1 MADRMPNAQVMEQSL
16 LGSLLVY
23 PSVMTDCQDLGLQPE
38 EFYIPGHQTL
48 YAAMQ
53 DLDATGKAL
62 DLNSVALRLQEKG
75 QLEAAGGLDYIIA
88 LVDGAVSSA
97 GVKTYIETIQDKY
110 QLRRLIETADEIRET
125 AMESADSLDD
135 ILSQSESAVM
145 DVTRRTRGTDFLS
158 SREIVDRVLEQLK
171 ELRNT
176 SGITGIK
183 TGYTDLDR
191 MTNGF
196 QRGDLIILAARP
208 AMGKSALALNLAVQ
222 AARRNPGAVA
232 VFSLEMP
239 ADSIMK
245 RMLSSESRVQS
256 GKLRDGR
263 LSNDEMNR
271 LFEAGNGLAESL
283 IYLDDT
289 GSIKVNQIFSKC
301 RKLKSEQESLSM
313 IVIDYLQLMNASG
326 MKFGSREQEVSMISR
341 SLKQLA
347 KELNIPIIA
356 LSQLNRS
363 VESRGTDSQSKRP
376 QLSDLRESGAIEQD
390 ADIVCFI
397 HRPEYYLHSSEDA
410 EGNDI
415 RGLAQFIV
423 AKHRSGK
430 VDDVKMRFV
439 SQYARF
445 QNWDENSLMTRHI
458 VGSRLNREIPASAG
472 MASADPFAPSSPF
485 SGGTADLGPES
496 APTPF

>member
-53 DLDATGKAL
+53 DLDTTGKAL

-313 IVIDYLQLMNASG
+313 IVIDYLQLIT
-326 MKFGSREQEVSMISR
+326 GSRSDSRQQEVSEISR
-341 SLKQLA
+341 SLKILA
-347 KELNIPIIA
+347 KEMDCPVIA
-356 LSQLNRS
+356 LSQLSRK
-363 VESRGTDSQSKRP
+363 VEDRTGHEP
-376 QLSDLRESGAIEQD
+376 QLSDLRESGSIEQD
-390 ADIVCFI
+390 ADIVMFLY
-397 HRPEYYLHSSEDA
+397 RENYYDKDKE
-410 EGNDI
+410 
-415 RGLAQFIV
+415 AQEQIEV
-423 AKHRSGK
+423 VDLSLAKHRNGAIGRIQLAFEKGVSRFTNYASSRG
-430 VDDVKMRFV
+430 DDV
-439 SQYARF
+439 
-445 QNWDENSLMTRHI
+445 H
-458 VGSRLNREIPASAG
+458 AG
-472 MASADPFAPSSPF
+472 
-485 SGGTADLGPES
+485 
-496 APTPF
+496 

>member
-23 PSVMTDCQDLGLQPE
+23 PGVMTDCQDLGLQPE

-313 IVIDYLQLMNASG
+313 VVIDYLQLIT
-326 MKFGSREQEVSMISR
+326 GSRSDSRQQEVSEISR
-341 SLKQLA
+341 SLKILA
-347 KELNIPIIA
+347 KEMDCPVIA
-356 LSQLNRS
+356 LSQLSRK
-363 VESRGTDSQSKRP
+363 VEDRTGHEP
-376 QLSDLRESGAIEQD
+376 QLSDLRESGSIEQD
-390 ADIVCFI
+390 ADIVMFLY
-397 HRPEYYLHSSEDA
+397 RENYYDKDKE
-410 EGNDI
+410 
-415 RGLAQFIV
+415 AQEQIEV
-423 AKHRSGK
+423 VDLSLAKHRNGAIGRIQLAFEKGVSRFTNYASSRG
-430 VDDVKMRFV
+430 DDV
-439 SQYARF
+439 
-445 QNWDENSLMTRHI
+445 H
-458 VGSRLNREIPASAG
+458 AG
-472 MASADPFAPSSPF
+472 
-485 SGGTADLGPES
+485 
-496 APTPF
+496 

>member
-1 MADRMPNAQVMEQSL
+1 MAGRMPNAQVMEQSL

-313 IVIDYLQLMNASG
+313 IVIDYLQLIT
-326 MKFGSREQEVSMISR
+326 GSRSDSRQQEVSEISR
-341 SLKQLA
+341 SLKILA
-347 KELNIPIIA
+347 KEMDCPVIA
-356 LSQLNRS
+356 LSQLSRK
-363 VESRGTDSQSKRP
+363 VEDRTGHEP
-376 QLSDLRESGAIEQD
+376 QLSDLRESGSIEQD
-390 ADIVCFI
+390 ADIVMFLY
-397 HRPEYYLHSSEDA
+397 RENYYDKDKE
-410 EGNDI
+410 
-415 RGLAQFIV
+415 AQEQIEV
-423 AKHRSGK
+423 VDLSLAKHRNGAIGRIQLAFEKGVSRFTNYASSRG
-430 VDDVKMRFV
+430 DDV
-439 SQYARF
+439 
-445 QNWDENSLMTRHI
+445 H
-458 VGSRLNREIPASAG
+458 AG
-472 MASADPFAPSSPF
+472 
-485 SGGTADLGPES
+485 
-496 APTPF
+496 

>member
-23 PSVMTDCQDLGLQPE
+23 PGVMTDCQDLGLQPE

-313 IVIDYLQLMNASG
+313 IVIDYLQLIT
-326 MKFGSREQEVSMISR
+326 GSRSDSRQQEVSEISR
-341 SLKQLA
+341 SLKILA
-347 KELNIPIIA
+347 KEMDCPVIA
-356 LSQLNRS
+356 LSQLSRK
-363 VESRGTDSQSKRP
+363 VEDRTGHEP
-376 QLSDLRESGAIEQD
+376 QLSDLRESGSIEQD
-390 ADIVCFI
+390 ADIVMFLY
-397 HRPEYYLHSSEDA
+397 RENYYDKDKE
-410 EGNDI
+410 
-415 RGLAQFIV
+415 AQDQIEV
-423 AKHRSGK
+423 VDLSLAKHRNGAIGRIQLAFEKGVSRFTNYASSRG
-430 VDDVKMRFV
+430 DDV
-439 SQYARF
+439 
-445 QNWDENSLMTRHI
+445 H
-458 VGSRLNREIPASAG
+458 AG
-472 MASADPFAPSSPF
+472 
-485 SGGTADLGPES
+485 
-496 APTPF
+496 

>member
-23 PSVMTDCQDLGLQPE
+23 PGVMTDCQDLGLQPE

-158 SREIVDRVLEQLK
+158 SQEIVDRVLEQLK

-313 IVIDYLQLMNASG
+313 IVIDYLQLIT
-326 MKFGSREQEVSMISR
+326 GSRSDSRQQEVSEISR
-341 SLKQLA
+341 SLKILA
-347 KELNIPIIA
+347 KEMDCPVIA
-356 LSQLNRS
+356 LSQLSRK
-363 VESRGTDSQSKRP
+363 VEDRTGHEP
-376 QLSDLRESGAIEQD
+376 QLSDLRESGSIEQD
-390 ADIVCFI
+390 ADIVMFLY
-397 HRPEYYLHSSEDA
+397 RENYYDKDKE
-410 EGNDI
+410 
-415 RGLAQFIV
+415 AQEQIEV
-423 AKHRSGK
+423 VDLSLAKHRNGAIGRIQLAFEKGVSRFTNYASSRG
-430 VDDVKMRFV
+430 DDV
-439 SQYARF
+439 
-445 QNWDENSLMTRHI
+445 H
-458 VGSRLNREIPASAG
+458 AG
-472 MASADPFAPSSPF
+472 
-485 SGGTADLGPES
+485 
-496 APTPF
+496 

>member
-75 QLEAAGGLDYIIA
+75 QLEAAGGRDYIIA

-313 IVIDYLQLMNASG
+313 IVIDYLQLIT
-326 MKFGSREQEVSMISR
+326 GSRSDSRQQEVSEISR
-341 SLKQLA
+341 SLKILA
-347 KELNIPIIA
+347 KEMDCPVIA
-356 LSQLNRS
+356 LSQLSRK
-363 VESRGTDSQSKRP
+363 VEDRTGHEP
-376 QLSDLRESGAIEQD
+376 QLSDLRESGSIEQD
-390 ADIVCFI
+390 ADIVMFLY
-397 HRPEYYLHSSEDA
+397 RENYYDKDKE
-410 EGNDI
+410 
-415 RGLAQFIV
+415 AQEQIEV
-423 AKHRSGK
+423 VDLSLAKHRNGAIGRIQLAFEKGVSRFTNYASSRG
-430 VDDVKMRFV
+430 DDV
-439 SQYARF
+439 
-445 QNWDENSLMTRHI
+445 H
-458 VGSRLNREIPASAG
+458 AG
-472 MASADPFAPSSPF
+472 
-485 SGGTADLGPES
+485 
-496 APTPF
+496 

>member
-208 AMGKSALALNLAVQ
+208 AMGKSALALNRAVQ

-313 IVIDYLQLMNASG
+313 IVIDYLQLIT
-326 MKFGSREQEVSMISR
+326 GSRSDSRQQEVSEISR
-341 SLKQLA
+341 SLKILA
-347 KELNIPIIA
+347 KEMDCPVIA
-356 LSQLNRS
+356 LSQLSRK
-363 VESRGTDSQSKRP
+363 VEDRTGHEP
-376 QLSDLRESGAIEQD
+376 QLSDLRESGSIEQD
-390 ADIVCFI
+390 ADIVMFLY
-397 HRPEYYLHSSEDA
+397 RENYYDKDKE
-410 EGNDI
+410 
-415 RGLAQFIV
+415 AQEQIEV
-423 AKHRSGK
+423 VDLSLAKHRNGAIGRIQLAFEKGVSRFTNYASSRG
-430 VDDVKMRFV
+430 DDV
-439 SQYARF
+439 
-445 QNWDENSLMTRHI
+445 H
-458 VGSRLNREIPASAG
+458 AG
-472 MASADPFAPSSPF
+472 
-485 SGGTADLGPES
+485 
-496 APTPF
+496 

>member
-313 IVIDYLQLMNASG
+313 IVIDYLQLIT
-326 MKFGSREQEVSMISR
+326 GSRSDSRQQEVSEISR
-341 SLKQLA
+341 SLKILA
-347 KELNIPIIA
+347 KEMDCPVIA
-356 LSQLNRS
+356 LSQLSRK
-363 VESRGTDSQSKRP
+363 VEDRTGHEP
-376 QLSDLRESGAIEQD
+376 QLSDLRESGSIEQD
-390 ADIVCFI
+390 ADIVMFLY
-397 HRPEYYLHSSEDA
+397 RENYYDKDKE
-410 EGNDI
+410 
-415 RGLAQFIV
+415 AQEQIEV
-423 AKHRSGK
+423 VDLSLAKHRNGAIGRIQLAFEKGVSRFTNYASSRG
-430 VDDVKMRFV
+430 DDV
-439 SQYARF
+439 
-445 QNWDENSLMTRHI
+445 H
-458 VGSRLNREIPASAG
+458 AG
-472 MASADPFAPSSPF
+472 
-485 SGGTADLGPES
+485 
-496 APTPF
+496 

>member
-313 IVIDYLQLMNASG
+313 IVIDYLQLIT
-326 MKFGSREQEVSMISR
+326 GSRSDSRQQEVSEISR
-341 SLKQLA
+341 SLKILA
-347 KELNIPIIA
+347 KEMDCPVIA
-356 LSQLNRS
+356 LSQLSRK
-363 VESRGTDSQSKRP
+363 VEDRTGHEP
-376 QLSDLRESGAIEQD
+376 QLSDLRESGSIEQD
-390 ADIVCFI
+390 ADIVMFLY
-397 HRPEYYLHSSEDA
+397 RENYYDKDKE
-410 EGNDI
+410 
-415 RGLAQFIV
+415 AQEQIEV
-423 AKHRSGK
+423 VDLSLAKHRNGAIGRIQLAFEKGVSRFTNYASSRG
-430 VDDVKMRFV
+430 DDM
-439 SQYARF
+439 
-445 QNWDENSLMTRHI
+445 H
-458 VGSRLNREIPASAG
+458 AG
-472 MASADPFAPSSPF
+472 
-485 SGGTADLGPES
+485 
-496 APTPF
+496 

>member
-23 PSVMTDCQDLGLQPE
+23 PNVMTDCQDLGLQPE

-313 IVIDYLQLMNASG
+313 IVIDYLQLIT
-326 MKFGSREQEVSMISR
+326 GSRSDSRQQEVSEISR
-341 SLKQLA
+341 SLKILA
-347 KELNIPIIA
+347 KEMDCPVIA
-356 LSQLNRS
+356 LSQLSRK
-363 VESRGTDSQSKRP
+363 VEDRTGHEP
-376 QLSDLRESGAIEQD
+376 QLSDLRESGSIEQD
-390 ADIVCFI
+390 ADIVMFLY
-397 HRPEYYLHSSEDA
+397 RENYYDKDKE
-410 EGNDI
+410 
-415 RGLAQFIV
+415 AQEQIEV
-423 AKHRSGK
+423 VDLSLAKHRNGAIGRIQLAFEKGVSRFTNYASSRG
-430 VDDVKMRFV
+430 DDV
-439 SQYARF
+439 
-445 QNWDENSLMTRHI
+445 H
-458 VGSRLNREIPASAG
+458 AG
-472 MASADPFAPSSPF
+472 
-485 SGGTADLGPES
+485 
-496 APTPF
+496 

>member
-1 MADRMPNAQVMEQSL
+1 MADAMPNAQVMEQSL

-313 IVIDYLQLMNASG
+313 IVIDYLQLIT
-326 MKFGSREQEVSMISR
+326 GSRSDSRQQEVSEISR
-341 SLKQLA
+341 SLKILA
-347 KELNIPIIA
+347 KEMDCPVIA
-356 LSQLNRS
+356 LSQLSRK
-363 VESRGTDSQSKRP
+363 VEDRTGHEP
-376 QLSDLRESGAIEQD
+376 QLSDLRESGSIEQD
-390 ADIVCFI
+390 ADIVMFLY
-397 HRPEYYLHSSEDA
+397 RENYYDKDKE
-410 EGNDI
+410 
-415 RGLAQFIV
+415 AQEQIEV
-423 AKHRSGK
+423 VDLSLAKHRNGAIGRIQLAFEKGVSRFTNYASSRG
-430 VDDVKMRFV
+430 DDV
-439 SQYARF
+439 
-445 QNWDENSLMTRHI
+445 H
-458 VGSRLNREIPASAG
+458 AG
-472 MASADPFAPSSPF
+472 
-485 SGGTADLGPES
+485 
-496 APTPF
+496 

>member
-1 MADRMPNAQVMEQSL
+1 M
-16 LGSLLVY
+16 
-23 PSVMTDCQDLGLQPE
+23 
-38 EFYIPGHQTL
+38 
-48 YAAMQ
+48 
-53 DLDATGKAL
+53 
-62 DLNSVALRLQEKG
+62 
-75 QLEAAGGLDYIIA
+75 
-88 LVDGAVSSA
+88 SSA

-313 IVIDYLQLMNASG
+313 IVIDYLQLIT
-326 MKFGSREQEVSMISR
+326 GSRSDSRQQEVSEISR
-341 SLKQLA
+341 SLKILA
-347 KELNIPIIA
+347 KEMDCPVIA
-356 LSQLNRS
+356 LSQLSRK
-363 VESRGTDSQSKRP
+363 VEDRTGHEP
-376 QLSDLRESGAIEQD
+376 QLSDLRESGSIEQD
-390 ADIVCFI
+390 ADIVMFLY
-397 HRPEYYLHSSEDA
+397 RENYYDKDKE
-410 EGNDI
+410 
-415 RGLAQFIV
+415 AQEQIEV
-423 AKHRSGK
+423 VDLSLAKHRNGAIGRIQLAFEKGVSRFTNYASSRG
-430 VDDVKMRFV
+430 DDV
-439 SQYARF
+439 
-445 QNWDENSLMTRHI
+445 H
-458 VGSRLNREIPASAG
+458 AG
-472 MASADPFAPSSPF
+472 
-485 SGGTADLGPES
+485 
-496 APTPF
+496 